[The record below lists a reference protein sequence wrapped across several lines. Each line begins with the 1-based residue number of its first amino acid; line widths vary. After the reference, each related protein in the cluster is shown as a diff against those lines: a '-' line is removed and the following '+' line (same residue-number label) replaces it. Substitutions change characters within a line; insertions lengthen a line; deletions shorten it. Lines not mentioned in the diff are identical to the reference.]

1 MIDTVIEI
9 APNLTLD
16 ERDLTERFVR
26 APGPGGQKVNKV
38 ATAVQLRF
46 QVRGVSELPDEV
58 RERLIELA
66 RRRISAEGILTI
78 EAHRFRSRERNRA
91 DAFERLTEL
100 LRRAARAPTPRRRTR
115 PTKAS
120 REQRLQMKRARAT
133 TKSLRRPPPDA

>member
-1 MIDTVIEI
+1 MIEI

-46 QVRGVSELPDEV
+46 QVRGVSDLPEAV
-58 RERLIELA
+58 RERLIALA
-66 RRRISAEGILTI
+66 RRRISAEGFLTI

-91 DAFERLTEL
+91 DAFERLAEL
-100 LRRAARAPTPRRRTR
+100 LRRAAHAPTPRRRTR

-120 REQRLQMKRARAT
+120 REQRLQLKRARSV
-133 TKSLRRPPPDA
+133 TKRFRRPPPEA